1 MNIKNITRDR
11 FSAKKKIV
19 SVIHV
24 RDDYD
29 DITDE
34 IERSLMVL
42 KEEMDLPTEEV
53 ETAILSRRMS
63 RDNIR

>member
-1 MNIKNITRDR
+1 MNIKNIIRDR
-11 FSAKKKIV
+11 FSTKKKIV

>member
-1 MNIKNITRDR
+1 MNIKNIIRDR

>member
-29 DITDE
+29 DITDG

>member
-1 MNIKNITRDR
+1 MNIKNIIRDR
-11 FSAKKKIV
+11 FSAKQKIV